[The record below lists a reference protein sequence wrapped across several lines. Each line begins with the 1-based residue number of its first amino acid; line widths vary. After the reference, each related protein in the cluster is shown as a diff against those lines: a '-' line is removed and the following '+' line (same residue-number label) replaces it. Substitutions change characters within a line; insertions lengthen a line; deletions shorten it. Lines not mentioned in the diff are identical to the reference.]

1 MSVNQQ
7 FKIMKQKL
15 LYLLFLVLSASALKA
30 QFTTPNTGVTWDLD
44 DLVTNA
50 PTAITFSGGIYT
62 LSQNLTIAPNDN
74 LLIDS
79 DVTLHVDANIQITV
93 QGDFTCDSNAIV
105 ITATNTAAPYNSII
119 FETGSSGFMRNT
131 TINYGKG
138 IRLSTGDFEMQSCT
152 MSYHVPGTTTSSAIN
167 FSTGSPLINNST
179 FAFNNY
185 PAFSSGANQET
196 SPTISNNY
204 LFANNQSNTNRPQI
218 NMGPSGADTLRIVG
232 NTIIGDPT
240 KIMVGGISASSLLG
254 NQNKVIIDGNTI
266 RDNRYGI
273 TIVGANSSGFIR
285 NNIIEDNDTQNSPN
299 LGGSGISLNAS
310 GAATMNIIAT
320 NNQFR
325 RNLWGITVIGT
336 ARINLGDGDLNPG
349 GNVFA
354 DNGNGG
360 QAYAL
365 FNNTALPIT
374 AMNNCWIEGVTLTPT
389 NVENVIS
396 HQVDD
401 ATLGLVTFTPFGC
414 DALSIPSFSTSRPI
428 IYPNPSNG
436 IVTISIIENGTASVF
451 SINGMLIG
459 KYNLNEGNNS
469 INLNLASGVYILK
482 TETSTSNYSQ
492 KLVIQ

>member
-1 MSVNQQ
+1 
-7 FKIMKQKL
+7 MKKKL
-15 LYLLFLVLSASALKA
+15 LYFILFVFSATVSNA
-30 QFTTPNTGVTWDLD
+30 QFTTPNTGVTWDLA

-50 PTAITFSGGIYT
+50 PATISFSGGIYT

-79 DVTLHVDANIQITV
+79 DVTLHIDANIQITV
-93 QGDFTCDSNAIV
+93 QGDFTCDSNAIM
-105 ITATNTAAPYNSII
+105 ITATNTATPYNSII

-152 MSYHVPGTTTSSAIN
+152 MSYHIPGTTTSSAIN
-167 FSTGSPLINNST
+167 FSTGSPVINNST
-179 FAFNNY
+179 FTFNNY

-196 SPTISNNY
+196 SPTLSNNY

-240 KIMVGGISASSLLG
+240 KIMTGGIAASSLLG
-254 NQNKVIIDGNTI
+254 NPNKVIIDGNI
-266 RDNRYGI
+266 IKDNRYGI
-273 TIVGANSSGFIR
+273 TVVGANSSGFIR
-285 NNIIEDNDTQNSPN
+285 NNIIEDNDTQNAPN

-310 GAATMNIIAT
+310 GATTMNIIAT
-320 NNQFR
+320 NNQIR

-336 ARINLGDGDLNPG
+336 ARINLGDGGSNLG

-360 QAYAL
+360 QTYAL
-365 FNNTALPIT
+365 FNNTALSIM
-374 AMNNCWIEGVTLTPT
+374 AMNNCWIEGTTLTTT
-389 NVENVIS
+389 NVESVIS

-401 ATLGLVTFTPFGC
+401 ASLGLVTFTPFGC
-414 DALSIPSFSTSRPI
+414 DALSTPDFATSKPK
-428 IYPNPSNG
+428 IYPNPTNG
-436 IVTISIIENGTASVF
+436 ILNISMPESGIASVF
-451 SINGMLIG
+451 AINGMLIQ
-459 KYNLNEGNNS
+459 KFQLTAGNNTVD
-469 INLNLASGVYILK
+469 LNLASGIYILK
-482 TETSTSNYSQ
+482 TENSDGNSSQ

>member
-1 MSVNQQ
+1 MN
-7 FKIMKQKL
+7 QKL
-15 LYLLFLVLSASALKA
+15 LYFVFFVLATTTSKA
-30 QFTTPNTGVTWDLD
+30 QFTTPNTGVAWNLT

-50 PTAITFSGGIYT
+50 PSAISFSGGIYT

-74 LLIDS
+74 LLITS
-79 DVTLHVDANIQITV
+79 DATININADVQIIV
-93 QGDFTCDSNAIV
+93 QGAFTADSNAIL
-105 ITATNTAAPYNSII
+105 ITATNPATPYNSII
-119 FETGSSGFMRNT
+119 FESGSSGFMRNT

-152 MSYHVPGTTTSSAIN
+152 MSYHIPGTTTSSAIN
-167 FSTGSPLINNST
+167 FSTGSPIINNST
-179 FAFNNY
+179 FTFNNY

-196 SPTISNNY
+196 SPTLSNNY

-240 KIMVGGISASSLLG
+240 KIMVGGIAASSLLG
-254 NQNKVIIDGNTI
+254 NPNKVIIDGNTI

-273 TIVGANSSGFIR
+273 TVVGANSSGFIR

-310 GAATMNIIAT
+310 GATTMNIITT
-320 NNQFR
+320 NNQIR
-325 RNLWGITVIGT
+325 RNLWGITVLGT
-336 ARINLGDGDLNPG
+336 ARINLGDGGSNLG

-360 QAYAL
+360 QTYAL
-365 FNNTALPIT
+365 FNNTALPIM
-374 AMNNCWIEGVTLTPT
+374 AMNNCWIEGTTLTPT

-401 ATLGLVTFTPFGC
+401 ANLGLVTFNPFGC
-414 DALSIPSFSTSRPI
+414 DALSTPNFAIAKPK

-436 IVTISIIENGTASVF
+436 ILNISMPENGTASVF
-451 SINGMLIG
+451 AINGMFVQKI
-459 KYNLNEGNNS
+459 NLTEGNNTL
-469 INLNLASGVYILK
+469 NLNLASGIYILK
-482 TETSTSNYSQ
+482 TETSEGNFNQ
-492 KLVIQ
+492 KLVIR